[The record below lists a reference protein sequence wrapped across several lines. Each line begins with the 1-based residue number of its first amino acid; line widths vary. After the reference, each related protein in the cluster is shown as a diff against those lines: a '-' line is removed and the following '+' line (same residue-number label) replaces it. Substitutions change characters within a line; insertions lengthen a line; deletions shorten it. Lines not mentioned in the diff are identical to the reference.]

1 MANYESIE
9 TSTIDKPALDWMRSN
24 APESVRNLSDKEVV
38 ENMSGAF
45 RTHVCN
51 NILKQWQRM

>member
-1 MANYESIE
+1 
-9 TSTIDKPALDWMRSN
+9 MRN
-24 APESVRNLSDKEVV
+24 GGEMKKNKDPVEQEVV